1 MNNSF
6 TQFIEKDIYKNGN
19 LKILIYLTVIRL
31 IITDAWV
38 SDITNEESIDD
49 QKTWLNM
56 PLAIGRSFKDKEIF
70 IGGCPKGLME

>member
-19 LKILIYLTVIRL
+19 LKFLIYLTVIRL

-56 PLAIGRSFKDKEIF
+56 PLAFGRSFKGKEIF

>member
-1 MNNSF
+1 MSNSF

-56 PLAIGRSFKDKEIF
+56 PLAVGSSFKDKETF
-70 IGGCPKGLME
+70 TEGFPKGLVE